1 MDSIQRREEAWKM
14 HLFCVSSESMFI
26 FGFLIIH
33 WEQVG
38 ECDMPT
44 ARKEQEIAVPSEAI
58 VSAETPGLFWVQEHI
73 S

>member
-1 MDSIQRREEAWKM
+1 
-14 HLFCVSSESMFI
+14 
-26 FGFLIIH
+26 
-33 WEQVG
+33 
-38 ECDMPT
+38 MPA

>member
-1 MDSIQRREEAWKM
+1 M

>member
-14 HLFCVSSESMFI
+14 HLFCVSMFI

-58 VSAETPGLFWVQEHI
+58 VSAETPGLF
-73 S
+73 